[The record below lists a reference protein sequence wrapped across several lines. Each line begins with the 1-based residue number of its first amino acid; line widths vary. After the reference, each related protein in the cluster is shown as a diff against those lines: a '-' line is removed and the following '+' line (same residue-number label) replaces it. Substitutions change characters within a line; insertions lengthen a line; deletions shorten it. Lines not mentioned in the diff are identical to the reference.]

1 LSYASAVI
9 RPVSDA
15 EAAHSDLLQ
24 EVEGIFSPTGLLAGG
39 KHFEFRPQQQQMAV
53 AVARSLLASRHLA
66 VEAGTGVGKSFAYLV
81 PAILAGLA
89 RKQRV
94 IISTH
99 TINLQEQLIEKDI
112 PYLHK
117 LLGREFKAVLVKG
130 RANYLCPRRLKR
142 ALQDATSL
150 FTGAEL
156 SELHRIAEWAKTTKD
171 GSLSDLDLQP
181 DPKVWAE
188 VSSERGLCTPKRCE
202 KDGAKCFYQQARRS
216 MLTADLLVA
225 NHHLFF
231 TELALREAIEDDDEK
246 EERGVLLPAFEFVVL
261 DEAHTLEAVASEH
274 IGLSLSAGGVRWLL
288 HRLWNPKSEKG
299 LVAKT
304 RRGDLVRQV
313 GGTLEV
319 AEEFFDAVNNAIITS
334 TKDVRAS
341 TVRVRR
347 ADLVPDTLSAPLSK
361 LIEGVNELCVAT
373 EDKDLREELQEWRRR
388 ANDVRATLSTF
399 LGQSLEDHVYWVEG
413 VASAVHSGQ
422 GRYSGKPPG
431 TAATTP
437 RIELRAAP
445 IDVAPYLRG
454 MLFDAHESVVLTSAT
469 LAVRNRLDYFLT
481 RIGGTGAET
490 LQVGSPFDFQRQMKL
505 YIPKTMPDPREPAY
519 KDALVR
525 WLKHFIKLTHGKAL
539 VLFTSYSLLRD
550 AAAELQPFCD
560 ELGIALHAQGQGTS
574 RRQLL
579 KSFKED
585 VDSVLFGTESFW
597 QGVDV
602 PGEALSNVIICRLPF
617 AVPDQPLIEARIEAI
632 EARGGSAFEEYSLP
646 EAVLKLRQGV
656 GRLIRRKTDKGIVV
670 ILDNRILTKRYGRA
684 FLDSL
689 PECPVEIV

>member
-1 LSYASAVI
+1 MI

-15 EAAHSDLLQ
+15 EAAHADLLQ
-24 EVEGIFSPTGLLAGG
+24 QVEGIFSPTGLLSDG

-53 AVARSLLASRHLA
+53 AVARSLLSSRHLA

-89 RKQRV
+89 SKQRV
-94 IISTH
+94 IVSTH

-117 LLGREFKAVLVKG
+117 LLGKDFKAVLVKG

-202 KDGAKCFYQQARRS
+202 KDGAKCFYQQARRA
-216 MLTADLLVA
+216 MLTGDLLVA

-231 TELALREAIEDDDEK
+231 TELALREAIEEDDEK
-246 EERGVLLPAFEFVVL
+246 EDRGVMLPAFEFVVL

-304 RRGDLVRQV
+304 RRGDLARQV
-313 GGTLEV
+313 AGTLEV
-319 AEEFFDAVNNAIITS
+319 AEEFFENIQRCVGTPPSPAVAQANQ
-334 TKDVRAS
+334 D
-341 TVRVRR
+341 RR
-347 ADLVPDTLSAPLSK
+347 DGGVPKALRIRRPNIVPDTLSAPFGK
-361 LIEGVNELCVAT
+361 LIEGVNELCVLT
-373 EDKDLREELQEWRRR
+373 EDKELREELQEWRRR
-388 ANDVRATLSTF
+388 ANDVRTTVSTF
-399 LGQSLEDHVYWVEG
+399 LNQSLDGHVYWVERTG
-413 VASAVHSGQ
+413 SRQ
-422 GRYSGKPPG
+422 
-431 TAATTP
+431 TNL
-437 RIELRAAP
+437 ELRAAP
-445 IDVAPYLRG
+445 IDVAPYLRD

-539 VLFTSYSLLRD
+539 VLFTSYQLLQT
-550 AAAELQPFCD
+550 ATTEMTEFCE
-560 ELGIALHAQGQGTS
+560 ELGVDLLAQGQGTS

-602 PGEALSNVIICRLPF
+602 PGTALSNVIITRLPF
-617 AVPDQPLIEARIEAI
+617 AVPDQPLTEARIEAI

-656 GRLIRRKTDKGIVV
+656 GRLIRRKTDHGIIV
-670 ILDNRILTKRYGRA
+670 ILDNRILTKRYGRT

>member
-1 LSYASAVI
+1 MI

-15 EAAHSDLLQ
+15 EAAHADLLHQ
-24 EVEGIFSPTGLLAGG
+24 VEGIFSPTGLLAGG

-53 AVARSLLASRHLA
+53 AVTRSLLSSRHLA

-89 RKQRV
+89 SKQRV
-94 IISTH
+94 IVSTH

-117 LLGREFKAVLVKG
+117 LLGKEFKAVLVKG

-150 FTGAEL
+150 FTGSEL
-156 SELHRIAEWAKTTKD
+156 SELHRIAEWAKSTKD

-202 KDGAKCFYQQARRS
+202 KDGAKCFYQQARRA

-304 RRGDLVRQV
+304 RRGDLVGHVDR
-313 GGTLEV
+313 TLEV
-319 AEEFFDAVNNAIITS
+319 AEEFFEDIAAV
-334 TKDVRAS
+334 VG
-341 TVRVRR
+341 RVTPRGESGETPR
-347 ADLVPDTLSAPLSK
+347 QVTRPTMRIRKPDFVPDTLSAPLGK
-361 LIEGVNELCVAT
+361 LIEGVNELCVLT
-373 EDKDLREELQEWRRR
+373 EDKELREELQEWRRR
-388 ANDVRATLSTF
+388 ANDVRATVGTF
-399 LGQSLEDHVYWVEG
+399 LSQSLEDHVYWVE
-413 VASAVHSGQ
+413 
-422 GRYSGKPPG
+422 RTG
-431 TAATTP
+431 TRQTNL
-437 RIELRAAP
+437 ELRAAP

-454 MLFDAHESVVLTSAT
+454 MLFEAHESVVLTSAT

-490 LQVGSPFDFQRQMKL
+490 LQVGSPFDFQRQMRL

-560 ELGIALHAQGQGTS
+560 DLGIAFHAQGQGTS

-656 GRLIRRKTDKGIVV
+656 GRLIRRTTDKGIVV
-670 ILDNRILTKRYGRA
+670 ILDNRILTKRYGRT

>member
-1 LSYASAVI
+1 MI

-15 EAAHSDLLQ
+15 EAMHAGLLQ
-24 EVEGIFSPTGLLAGG
+24 QVEGIFSKRGLLSAG
-39 KHFEFRPQQQQMAV
+39 KNFEFRPQQQQMAG
-53 AVARSLLASRHLA
+53 AVAKALVGSRHLA
-66 VEAGTGVGKSFAYLV
+66 VEAGTGVGKSFAYLI

-89 RKQRV
+89 MKQRV
-94 IISTH
+94 IVSTH

-117 LLGREFKAVLVKG
+117 ILDQDFKAVLVKG

-142 ALQDATSL
+142 AVKESAHL
-150 FTGAEL
+150 FTETEKAEL
-156 SELHRIAEWAKTTKD
+156 SRLADWAKQTKD

-181 DPKVWAE
+181 DPKVWGE
-188 VSSERGLCTPKRCE
+188 VCSERGICTPKLCE
-202 KDGAKCFYQQARRS
+202 ADGAKCFYQQARRA
-216 MLTADLLVA
+216 MLTADVLVA

-231 TELALREAIEDDDEK
+231 TELALREAIETEDDD
-246 EERGVLLPAFEFVVL
+246 ERGVLLPNFEFVVL

-274 IGLSLSAGGVRWLL
+274 IGLSLSAGGLRWLL

-299 LVAKT
+299 LVAKV

-313 GGTLEV
+313 AGTLDV
-319 AEEFFDAVNNAIITS
+319 AEKFFADINTAIITS
-334 TKDVRAS
+334 TKDAKAN

-347 ADLVPDTLSAPLSK
+347 PDIVPDTLSAPLSR
-361 LIEGVNELCVAT
+361 LVENVGELSVAT
-373 EDKDLREELQEWRRR
+373 EDKELREELREWRRR
-388 ANDVRATLSTF
+388 GNEVRETLGSF
-399 LGQSLEDHVYWVEG
+399 LKQSLDDHVYWVERTG
-413 VASAVHSGQ
+413 VRQVN
-422 GRYSGKPPG
+422 
-431 TAATTP
+431 T
-437 RIELRAAP
+437 ELRAAP
-445 IDVAPYLRG
+445 IDVAPYLKT
-454 MLFDAHESVVLTSAT
+454 MLFEAHESVILTSAT
-469 LAVRNRLDYFLT
+469 LAVRNRLDYFLE
-481 RIGGTGAET
+481 RIGGTGAEM

-505 YIPKTMPDPREPAY
+505 YIPKTMPDPREMPAY
-519 KDALVR
+519 KDALVK
-525 WLKHFIKLTHGKAL
+525 WLRHFIKLTHGKAL
-539 VLFTSYSLLRD
+539 VLFTSYSMLRD
-550 AAAELQPFCD
+550 AAAELQPFCQ
-560 ELGIALHAQGQGTS
+560 ELGIALHAQGQGVS

-579 KSFKED
+579 KAFKED

-656 GRLIRRKTDKGIVV
+656 GRLIRRTTDEGIVV
-670 ILDNRILTKRYGRA
+670 ILDNRILTKRYGRV